1 MICPVCLQHAFEAL
15 EGERPQGHCSAC
27 GFTTTDIVTSPAA
40 GPLPAWVREICIVA
54 VAGNGAAELVEIGCG
69 DGARL
74 GEAIGL
80 GLTVMGVEA
89 DAAAR
94 KAARQRLRGSF
105 ITAGP
110 EQLPPHGF
118 DLLLL
123 TGVLEAVENPYAL
136 FHVLFASGAITPR
149 TQVLAELDP
158 TRAARNIWTVE
169 ALAALFRHLNFT
181 GCSITETAGKLLV
194 RAMGSDFTGF
204 MQERF
209 VPGTWSELSAY
220 EHLPRYDYAARLAVG
235 ARVLDFGCGTGYG
248 ANRLAL
254 AADSVL
260 AVDLDERALAY
271 ASSHHQRGNLQFARN
286 ADLGVS
292 LAAAQ
297 FDLIT
302 CFEVIEHIP
311 AAEQASLVAQFARL
325 LTPDGILLISTPNPA
340 VTALYGDNPY
350 HLHEMQ
356 RDEFR
361 ALLTASFP
369 RIRLFTQRIAA
380 AVFVEA
386 EETAALLCEPG
397 VFPGN
402 AAPAVY
408 IAACARSALPDLP
421 TIVYPDFQ
429 RDFIAGHLAMLA
441 SRNLHSLDRLRLA
454 RLGAQAAQERKAWL
468 VEKGAMSARLETAR
482 AELQAAEAAMQAA
495 KAMADQVRQNLQEA
509 ERELQDTRAKAA
521 QQREAWLVEKG
532 EMRSGLETAR
542 AELRTAG
549 AALQAAMQAAM
560 QFPETTA
567 DEVRQ
572 QLAQIENSTSWRAMR
587 RVQPLLAVLRPI
599 IRPVLAYFWRTWRR
613 TTIRPIAA
621 AGSAES
627 AAPVLPARNLALEES
642 LEPVWNTATARY
654 ELHVDRVK
662 PSRQP
667 GGWVSPYHVR
677 PFHSQGPAS
686 RRILHIIPNVF
697 IGGSTQ
703 LIIDLV
709 QNLPR
714 PFEHVILTSAMWPG
728 GAHQGITVHNV
739 PSPDPVAMAA
749 LLDDIRPDLVHV
761 HYWGL
766 TDDPWYH
773 AALAAVRKF
782 GLPALQNVNTP
793 IAPLV
798 DPAFSAYIFVS
809 QFVLE
814 QFGAQA
820 KASGATLAVIH
831 PGIDLGKFGGLQSAA
846 DAENAIGMVYRLE
859 DDKLREDSIELLIEV
874 VRRRPRTRA
883 YVVGGGRLLE
893 PFLAATERA
902 GVREN
907 FRFTGYVPYETLPGW
922 YEKFRIFVAPVW
934 KESFG
939 QVAPFAMCK
948 GCAVAGFDVGAL
960 GEICGGRETLGAS
973 VPQVADIIVELLE
986 DPGRLRRIGK
996 ANSIRAREM
1005 FGLDTM
1011 IAHYTVLYDQLLVD
1025 RVGNDVLAEPLRQA
1039 IYEAER

>member
-1 MICPVCLQHAFEAL
+1 M
-15 EGERPQGHCSAC
+15 
-27 GFTTTDIVTSPAA
+27 TTAIVTSPAA
-40 GPLPAWVREICIVA
+40 GPPAAGTLPAWVREICIAA
-54 VAGNGAAELVEIGCG
+54 VAAHGASELLEIGCG
-69 DGARL
+69 DGTRL
-74 GEAIGL
+74 SEAIGL
-80 GLTVMGVEA
+80 GLAVMGVEA

-94 KAARQRLRGSF
+94 TAARQRLRGCF
-105 ITAGP
+105 ITAAP

-123 TGVLEAVENPYAL
+123 TGVLEAVENPYSL
-136 FHVLFASGAITPR
+136 FHMLFGSGAITPR

-158 TRAARNIWTVE
+158 TRAARNIWTVQ
-169 ALAALFRHLNFT
+169 ALAALFDNLNFT
-181 GCSITETAGKLLV
+181 DCAITKTGGKLLV
-194 RAMGSDFTGF
+194 RATGSDFTAF

-220 EHLPRYDYAARLAVG
+220 EHLPRYDYAARLAAG

-248 ANRLAL
+248 AARLAL

-271 ASSHHQRGNLQFARN
+271 ARAHHRRANLQFARN
-286 ADLGVS
+286 ADLAVS
-292 LAAAQ
+292 LPAAQ

-311 AAEQASLVAQFARL
+311 AAEQAALVAQFARL

-361 ALLTASFP
+361 ALLTANFP
-369 RIRLFTQRIAA
+369 RIRLFMQRIAA
-380 AVFVEA
+380 SVFVES
-386 EETAALLCEPG
+386 EEPAPLQCEPG
-397 VFPGN
+397 VFPGA

-408 IAACARSALPDLP
+408 IAACANSPLPDLP

-429 RDFIAGHLAMLA
+429 RDFIVGHLAMLA
-441 SRNLHSLDRLRLA
+441 SRNLHSLDRLRLVQ
-454 RLGAQAAQERKAWL
+454 LGAQAAQERQAWL
-468 VEKGAMSARLETAR
+468 VEKAAISAE
-482 AELQAAEAAMQAA
+482 Q
-495 KAMADQVRQNLQEA
+495 
-509 ERELQDTRAKAA
+509 
-521 QQREAWLVEKG
+521 
-532 EMRSGLETAR
+532 ETAR
-542 AELRTAG
+542 AELRAKLQATQAELRAAQAELRATL
-549 AALQAAMQAAM
+549 AALQAAETAADHLRQNLQQAERVLHDARAEAA
-560 QFPETTA
+560 Q
-567 DEVRQ
+567 VRQ
-572 QLAQIENSTSWRAMR
+572 HLAQIENSTSWRAMR

-599 IRPVLAYFWRTWRR
+599 IRPVLSYFWRRWRR
-613 TTIRPIAA
+613 VDTRPIDPARSGDLAA
-621 AGSAES
+621 AVPPPE
-627 AAPVLPARNLALEES
+627 PVLPGRNLALEES
-642 LEPVWNTATARY
+642 LEPVWNQAAARY
-654 ELHVDRVK
+654 DLHVDGATK
-662 PSRQP
+662 SRQP

-677 PFHSQGPAS
+677 PFHRQGPAS

-714 PFEHVILTSAMWPG
+714 PFEHVILTSAIWPG
-728 GAHQGITVHNV
+728 GAHQGITVHQV
-739 PSPDPVAMAA
+739 PTPDAVAMAA

-773 AALAAVRKF
+773 AALAAVRKR
-782 GLPALQNVNTP
+782 GLPALQNINTP
-793 IAPLV
+793 VAPLV
-798 DPAFSAYIFVS
+798 DRVFSAYIFVS
-809 QFVLE
+809 RFVME
-814 QFGAQA
+814 QFGAAAQ
-820 KASGATLAVIH
+820 ASGATLAVIH
-831 PGIDLGKFGGLQSAA
+831 PGIDLSKFGGLQTAT

-907 FRFTGYVPYETLPGW
+907 FRFTGYVPYDTLPGW

-939 QVAPFAMCK
+939 QVAPFAMSK

-960 GEICGGRETLGAS
+960 AEICGGRETLGADLS
-973 VPQVADIIVELLE
+973 QVADLIVQLLE
-986 DPGRLRRIGK
+986 DPERLRRIGK

-1005 FGLDTM
+1005 FGLETM
-1011 IAHYTVLYDQLLVD
+1011 IARYTELYDQLLADPVANGA
-1025 RVGNDVLAEPLRQA
+1025 RAEPLPQG
-1039 IYEAER
+1039 IVEAER